1 MEAVKRKNVALR
13 TLLEAVEIPN
23 PDLVLDEGDMN
34 SRIIT
39 GSDNYLHFH
48 DDDDDDD
55 IITTE
60 DKKVDQTKAFNG
72 KPRNT
77 EGLDYKKKT
86 DNARSRSIKSSQHAK
101 KLPLYH
107 HPSSQSNRISS
118 HPKDIYSSKK
128 TLSGLV
134 PDLLQ
139 PDLMSLKI

>member
-34 SRIIT
+34 SRIIKD
-39 GSDNYLHFH
+39 SDNYLHFH
-48 DDDDDDD
+48 DDD

-60 DKKVDQTKAFNG
+60 DKKVDQSKAFVG

-86 DNARSRSIKSSQHAK
+86 DIARSRSIKSSQNAK